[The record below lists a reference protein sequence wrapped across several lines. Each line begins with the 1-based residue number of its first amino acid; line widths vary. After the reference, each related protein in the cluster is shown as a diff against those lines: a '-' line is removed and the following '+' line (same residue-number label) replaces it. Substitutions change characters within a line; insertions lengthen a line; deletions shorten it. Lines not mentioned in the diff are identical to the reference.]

1 MAKMQPAGDKVSL
14 QPFFDELKQHLRK
27 STATAL
33 RERRTPRQARAAA
46 DTTMDAYTSTV
57 AGLERFA
64 PPEHPLACRKG
75 CDHCCHLTVLAD
87 AATVIRIADYVR
99 ETFTPG
105 ERMLLDMRLIAY
117 EDKVEGQT
125 QAQRSLSRVACPL
138 LVDGACSVHPVR
150 PLICRSFNSY
160 DVEACVRHLAPGG
173 SSADIPS
180 WTVPWL
186 VGLALDAGL
195 KDALVESSY
204 TDGDLELGL
213 ALKAALDRP
222 NTAERWLAGDA
233 LFARA
238 QWKAR
243 QP

>member
-1 MAKMQPAGDKVSL
+1 MSATKPAEPKVPL
-14 QPFFDELKQHLRK
+14 QPFFDELKQHLK
-27 STATAL
+27 KTTAAAL
-33 RERRTPRQARAAA
+33 KERRTPRQLRAAA
-46 DTTMDAYTSTV
+46 DTVMDAYTSTV
-57 AGLERFA
+57 AGLEA
-64 PPEHPLACRKG
+64 PVPPERPLACRKG

-87 AATVIRIADYVR
+87 AATVIRIADYVN

-117 EDKVEGQT
+117 EDKVEGLT
-125 QAQRSLSRVACPL
+125 QAQRSMARIACPL

-160 DVEACVRHLAPGG
+160 DAEGCVRHLAPGG

-180 WTVPWL
+180 WSVPWL
-186 VGLALDAGL
+186 VGLALDSGL
-195 KDALVESSY
+195 KDALVESGY
-204 TDGDLELGL
+204 YDGDLELGL

-222 NTAERWLAGDA
+222 NTAERWLAGEG
-233 LFARA
+233 LLARA